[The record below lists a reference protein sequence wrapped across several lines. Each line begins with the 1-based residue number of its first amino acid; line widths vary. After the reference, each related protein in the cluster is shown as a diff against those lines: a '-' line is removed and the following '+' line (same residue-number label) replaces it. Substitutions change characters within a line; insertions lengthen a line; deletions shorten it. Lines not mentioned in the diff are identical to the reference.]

1 MDTTKT
7 PERRLVRPAAL
18 LAALSALGLT
28 FSLMVGP
35 ALADHTDGPLVD
47 GVTVEGNQTCGSLG
61 DWDNEFKVD
70 EGEPEGT
77 YDQDDPN
84 VEVSGDTDF
93 TVTIDSEN
101 DTMSFSA
108 NHEVDAVFV
117 KGGSHGTLYDY
128 TSIGGTDHDNGLV
141 TPDGEAISHV
151 SFCFTDEPEESEE
164 PSVESIPPS
173 VESVPPSVESVPPS
187 VESVPP
193 SVESVPPSVASVP
206 PSVEE
211 STEASVEESVPG
223 SVEGS
228 VLGNT
233 GTPEPSTPDTA
244 FGSENGPSPLPT
256 IVFGA
261 ILLASLAALAWV
273 NVQAVRTRS

>member
-1 MDTTKT
+1 MDTSKA

-28 FSLMVGP
+28 MTLMVGP
-35 ALADHTDGPLVD
+35 ALATHTDGPLVD
-47 GVTVEGNQTCGSLG
+47 PQTIEGNQTCGDLG
-61 DWDNEFKVD
+61 EFAFEFKID
-70 EGEPEGT
+70 EATPEGT
-77 YDQDDPN
+77 YNQDSPN

-93 TVTIDSEN
+93 EVTVDSEG
-101 DTMSFSA
+101 DTMSFTA

-117 KGGSHGTLYDY
+117 KGGSHGNLYDY
-128 TSIGGTDHDNGLV
+128 TSIGGTDHDNGLI
-141 TPDGEAISHV
+141 TPDGEDISHV

-173 VESVPPSVESVPPS
+173 EEESVPPSEEESVPPSVE
-187 VESVPP
+187 E
-193 SVESVPPSVASVP
+193 SVP

-211 STEASVEESVPG
+211 STLASVEESVPP

-228 VLGNT
+228 VLTGV

-244 FGSENGPSPLPT
+244 FGSDNGPSPLPT

-261 ILLASLAALAWV
+261 ILLASLAGLAWV